1 MGRKLKTISD
11 LARTVEPTYEAPI
24 EVGPNRVSFDDNS
37 DDVLHI
43 SCRKT
48 GLTQEEKDEYWYT
61 RADLRSFSDDHE
73 AESEKEMKKRQRRSK
88 LLNAIT
94 FGRHRRAL
102 SSNDKD
108 DFFSPEVKSK
118 KAVKE
123 LNRFLD
129 KYPSQLDLDSQ
140 RFANVHL
147 TEEDERRAVIALANK
162 SNADC
167 C

>member
-61 RADLRSFSDDHE
+61 RDDFRVFSDDHE

-88 LLNAIT
+88 LLNVIT

-123 LNRFLD
+123 LNAFLE
-129 KYPSQLDLDSQ
+129 KYPSQCDLDSQ
-140 RFANVHL
+140 RFANVRL